1 MVKVLQYKV
10 KFSLSKVKKV
20 LPATRVTFFC
30 DAGDRKIAS
39 NLDINKSLIWTCS
52 KKIPG
57 VFNYIW
63 TAQSL
68 T

>member
-1 MVKVLQYKV
+1 MDMLKK
-10 KFSLSKVKKV
+10 KFPFWQKH
-20 LPATRVTFFC
+20 
-30 DAGDRKIAS
+30 
-39 NLDINKSLIWTCS
+39 DI
-52 KKIPG
+52 G